1 MSDPTRA
8 LAPAPLKA
16 AASLAALQ
24 GLVLIGLGLLE
35 LAAWDSDRVV
45 MNLTTTVSFLGFGAA
60 MLWCTFNLLRGR
72 SWARSPIVFAQ
83 LIQLGLAWSFREALL
98 VAIMLLV
105 TAVVTL
111 AGVLHPDSL
120 DYLADEDPTTA

>member
-24 GLVLIGLGLLE
+24 GLMLLGLGLVE
-35 LAAWDSDRVV
+35 LASWDSDRVV
-45 MNLTTTVSFLGFGAA
+45 MNVTTTLSFVGFGLA
-60 MLWCTFNLLRGR
+60 MLWCTLNLVRGR

-83 LIQLGLAWSFREALL
+83 LIQLGLAYSFRDALVIALVLLATAL
-98 VAIMLLV
+98 VA
-105 TAVVTL
+105 L

-120 DYLADEDPTTA
+120 DYLADEDPTAA